1 MGLSTM
7 TSVLKVAVG
16 AAVLAT
22 AQAAIFPVA
31 ALAQANPPAEIIVY
45 GNDPCPRST
54 DDDIVVCTRRPEEE
68 RYRLAPNLRPSGTRQ
83 ERQSWAN
90 RAQDL
95 KTVGSTGI
103 GSCSAV
109 GPGGST
115 GCLIQDIDRAM
126 RENEEADEQGTAPE
140 Q

>member
-1 MGLSTM
+1 M
-7 TSVLKVAVG
+7 TSLLKIALKIAATG
-16 AAVLAT
+16 AVLVT
-22 AQAAIFPVA
+22 AEAAIFPVA
-31 ALAQANPPAEIIVY
+31 ALAQAGSTAEIIVY
-45 GNDPCPRST
+45 GTDPCPRST

-83 ERQSWAN
+83 ERSSWAN

-95 KTVGSTGI
+95 KSVGSTGI

-109 GPGGST
+109 GPGGSS

-126 RENEEADEQGTAPE
+126 RETDEAADRGAAPE
-140 Q
+140 

>member
-1 MGLSTM
+1 MAG
-7 TSVLKVAVG
+7 
-16 AAVLAT
+16 AVLVT
-22 AQAAIFPVA
+22 AEAAIFPVA
-31 ALAQANPPAEIIVY
+31 ALAQAGRTAEIIVY

-83 ERQSWAN
+83 ERSSWAN

-95 KTVGSTGI
+95 KSVGATGI

-109 GPGGST
+109 GPGGSS
-115 GCLIQDIDRAM
+115 GCLIQEIDRAM
-126 RENEEADEQGTAPE
+126 RETEESSDQGAVPE
-140 Q
+140 

>member
-1 MGLSTM
+1 MGTSTM
-7 TSVLKVAVG
+7 SRVLKVAVG

-22 AQAAIFPVA
+22 AQAAIFPLS
-31 ALAQANPPAEIIVY
+31 ALAQSRTAEIIVY

-90 RAQDL
+90 RAQEL
-95 KTVGSTGI
+95 KNVGATGI

-126 RENEEADEQGTAPE
+126 RENEEAADQGTAPE

>member
-7 TSVLKVAVG
+7 SSVLKVAIG

-22 AQAAIFPVA
+22 AQAAIFPLS
-31 ALAQANPPAEIIVY
+31 ALAQSRTAEIIVY

-68 RYRLAPNLRPSGTRQ
+68 RYRIAPNLRPSGTRQ

-90 RAQDL
+90 RAQEL
-95 KTVGSTGI
+95 KNVGNTGI

-115 GCLIQDIDRAM
+115 GCLIQDIERAM
-126 RENEEADEQGTAPE
+126 RENEEADEQGAVPE

>member
-1 MGLSTM
+1 M
-7 TSVLKVAVG
+7 TSLLRIAVVG
-16 AAVLAT
+16 ALVVT
-22 AQAAIFPVA
+22 SEAAIFPVA
-31 ALAQANPPAEIIVY
+31 ALAQAGNIAEIIVY
-45 GNDPCPRST
+45 GNDPCPRAT

-83 ERQSWAN
+83 ERSSWAN

-95 KTVGSTGI
+95 KDVGATGI

-109 GPGGST
+109 GPGGSS
-115 GCLIQDIDRAM
+115 GCLIQDINRAM
-126 RENEEADEQGTAPE
+126 RENEEAVEQGTAPE

>member
-1 MGLSTM
+1 MGTSTM
-7 TSVLKVAVG
+7 SRVLKVAVG

-22 AQAAIFPVA
+22 AQAAIFPLS
-31 ALAQANPPAEIIVY
+31 ALAQSRTAEIIVY
-45 GNDPCPRST
+45 GTDPCPRST

-90 RAQDL
+90 RAQEL
-95 KTVGSTGI
+95 KNVGATGI

-126 RENEEADEQGTAPE
+126 RENEEAAGQGTAPE
-140 Q
+140 R

>member
-1 MGLSTM
+1 M
-7 TSVLKVAVG
+7 TSLLRIAAVG
-16 AAVLAT
+16 ALVVT
-22 AQAAIFPVA
+22 GEVAIFPMS
-31 ALAQANPPAEIIVY
+31 ALAQAPMAEVIVY

-54 DDDIVVCTRRPEEE
+54 DDDIVVCSRRPEEE

-83 ERQSWAN
+83 ERSSWAN

-95 KTVGSTGI
+95 KDVGATGI

-109 GPGGST
+109 GPGGSS
-115 GCLIQDIDRAM
+115 GCLVQEINRAM
-126 RENEEADEQGTAPE
+126 RENEEAAEQGTAPE

>member
-1 MGLSTM
+1 MS
-7 TSVLKVAVG
+7 SVLKVAVG

-31 ALAQANPPAEIIVY
+31 VLAQANPPAEIIVY

-68 RYRLAPNLRPSGTRQ
+68 RYRIAPNLRPSGTRQ
-83 ERQSWAN
+83 QRQSWAN
-90 RAQDL
+90 RAYDL
-95 KTVGSTGI
+95 NSVGATGI
-103 GSCSAV
+103 GSCTAV

-126 RENEEADEQGTAPE
+126 RETEEADEQGAVPE

>member
-1 MGLSTM
+1 MSSL
-7 TSVLKVAVG
+7 LRIAAVG
-16 AAVLAT
+16 ALLLT
-22 AQAAIFPVA
+22 SEAAIFPIA
-31 ALAQANPPAEIIVY
+31 ALAQSRNAEVIVY

-54 DDDIVVCTRRPEEE
+54 DDDIVVCSRRPEEE

-83 ERQSWAN
+83 ERSSWAN

-95 KTVGSTGI
+95 KDVGATGI

-109 GPGGST
+109 GPGGSS
-115 GCLIQDIDRAM
+115 GCLVQEINRAVQ
-126 RENEEADEQGTAPE
+126 ENDEAAEQGSAPE

>member
-1 MGLSTM
+1 M
-7 TSVLKVAVG
+7 TSLLRIATM
-16 AAVLAT
+16 AALVMT
-22 AQAAIFPVA
+22 SEAAIFPVA
-31 ALAQANPPAEIIVY
+31 ALAQSGQMAEIIVY
-45 GNDPCPRST
+45 GNDPCPRAT

-83 ERQSWAN
+83 ERSSWAN

-95 KTVGSTGI
+95 KDVGSTGI

-109 GPGGST
+109 GPGGSS
-115 GCLIQDIDRAM
+115 GCLIQDINRAM
-126 RENEEADEQGTAPE
+126 RENEEAAEQGTAPE

>member
-1 MGLSTM
+1 M
-7 TSVLKVAVG
+7 TSLLRIAVAG
-16 AAVLAT
+16 AVLVT
-22 AQAAIFPVA
+22 AEAAIFPVA
-31 ALAQANPPAEIIVY
+31 ALAQSGRTAEIIVY
-45 GNDPCPRST
+45 GTDPCPRST

-83 ERQSWAN
+83 ERSSWAN

-95 KTVGSTGI
+95 KNVGSTGI

-109 GPGGST
+109 GPGGSS

-126 RENEEADEQGTAPE
+126 RENEEAADQGAVPE
-140 Q
+140 